1 MTLEELEL
9 KKEELLKGDK
19 TFDNFFQLCIIEKL
33 KDTINS
39 YPEKVKIKF
48 ECDVVD
54 IENLQDFT
62 DNLDDM
68 FHRFFN
74 ELEEA
79 SIEYVE
85 INKTKEMEI
94 EYER

>member
-48 ECDVVD
+48 ECDVADVN
-54 IENLQDFT
+54 NLKDFT

-68 FHRFFN
+68 FHRYFN
-74 ELEEA
+74 ELEEV
-79 SIEYVE
+79 SVEYIEVD
-85 INKTKEMEI
+85 KTKETEI